1 MSVMQRNV
9 AIGVAALI
17 LLGLGA
23 FGVVRMVSVHGASA
37 TAFVAAKPTTCADAY
52 KVLRLKPS
60 QVASANP
67 VCLKQSLQLTGEVVG
82 TVGQAYPI
90 DAESVSP
97 TPMCSE
103 PKRWD
108 GFPTALLA
116 FVAGGKGYRL
126 RVSVPGSSEHQVVTL
141 NSLVGVVELSSISN
155 PSQRWSQATGS
166 LILNADATSGTID
179 ANLLRD
185 VNGAAPVH
193 ISGRWACGAA
203 LPLPGFDA
211 TGPCASFYALNHLND
226 ADVARMKASACN
238 ADDLVFS
245 GGIKG
250 QVDHAITDTA
260 TSPHTG
266 PDGDNVC
273 EVNKDKFAASF
284 KFSIGDES
292 FLLDLFIAIY
302 PGDVVPGE
310 YSARPGAVVETF
322 LWLGHADPDNRGLFV
337 SDDHVFWAWTSGRF
351 TIASDLKSGTI
362 DATLSGEINQS
373 SSLQVKGSWR
383 GAP

>member
-1 MSVMQRNV
+1 MQRNV

-23 FGVVRMVSVHGASA
+23 FGVVRMASLRGASA

-52 KVLRLKPS
+52 KVLKLRPS

-67 VCLKQSLQLTGEVVG
+67 VCLNQSLQLSGEVVG
-82 TVGQAYPI
+82 TVGQAYPV
-90 DAESVSP
+90 DSESVSP
-97 TPMCSE
+97 TQMCSV

-126 RVSVPGSSEHQVVTL
+126 RISAPGTSEHQVVTL
-141 NSLVGVVELSSISN
+141 NSLAGVVELSSISN
-155 PSQRWSQATGS
+155 PSQRWNQATGS

-185 VNGAAPVH
+185 VNGAAPIH
-193 ISGRWACGAA
+193 IIGRWACGAP
-203 LPLPGFDA
+203 LPLAAFDA
-211 TGPCASFYALNHLND
+211 SVPCASFYALNHLND

-238 ADDLVFS
+238 AEDLVFS
-245 GGIKG
+245 GGIKSR
-250 QVDHAITDTA
+250 VDHAITDTA

-273 EVNKDKFAASF
+273 EVDRDNFAASF

-292 FLLDLFIAIY
+292 FLLDLFIARY
-302 PGDVVPGE
+302 PGGVVPGE
-310 YSARPGAVVETF
+310 YSARPGLVVETF
-322 LWLGHADPDNRGLFV
+322 MWLGHADPDNHGLFV
-337 SDDHVFWAWTSGRF
+337 ADEHVFWAWTSGTF
-351 TIASDLKSGTI
+351 TIAPDMKSGTI
-362 DATLSGEINQS
+362 DATLTGLLDQGRSV
-373 SSLQVKGSWR
+373 QVKGSWR
-383 GAP
+383 CAA

>member
-9 AIGVAALI
+9 AISVGALI
-17 LLGLGA
+17 LVGLGV
-23 FGVVRMVSVHGASA
+23 FGVVRLVSIRGTSA
-37 TAFVAAKPTTCADAY
+37 TAFVALKPTTCADAY
-52 KVLRLKPS
+52 KLLRLRPS

-67 VCLKQSLQLTGEVVG
+67 VCLNQSLQLNGEVVG
-82 TVGQAYPI
+82 TVGQAYPV
-90 DAESVSP
+90 DANSVAP
-97 TPMCSE
+97 TQMCSV

-126 RVSVPGSSEHQVVTL
+126 RISAPGSSEHQAVAFSSVA
-141 NSLVGVVELSSISN
+141 GVIELTSISN

-166 LILNADATSGTID
+166 LTLNADAITGTID
-179 ANLLRD
+179 ANVSRD
-185 VNGAAPVH
+185 VSGAAPVH
-193 ISGRWACGAA
+193 ISGRWACGAP
-203 LPLPGFDA
+203 LPLPAFDA
-211 TGPCASFYALNHLND
+211 SVPCARFYALNHLND

-260 TSPHTG
+260 TSPHSG

-273 EVNKDKFAASF
+273 EVDGDNFAASF

-292 FLLDLFIAIY
+292 FLLDLFIARY
-302 PGDVVPGE
+302 PGGVTPGG
-310 YSARPGAVVETF
+310 YSARPGLIVETF
-322 LWLGHADPDNRGLFV
+322 LWLGHADPDNHGLFV
-337 SDDHVFWAWTSGRF
+337 ADDHVFWAWTSGTF
-351 TIASDLKSGTI
+351 AIAPDLKSGTI
-362 DATLSGEINQS
+362 DATLTGLLDQGRSVQ
-373 SSLQVKGSWR
+373 LKGSWR
-383 GAP
+383 CAA

>member
-17 LLGLGA
+17 VLGLGA
-23 FGVVRMVSVHGASA
+23 FGVVRLMSGRGAVA

-52 KVLRLKPS
+52 GVLKLRPS
-60 QVASANP
+60 QVASASP
-67 VCLKQSLQLTGEVVG
+67 VCLSQSLQLSGEVVG
-82 TVGQAYPI
+82 TVGQAYPV
-90 DAESVSP
+90 DAASVSP
-97 TPMCSE
+97 TQMCSV

-126 RVSVPGSSEHQVVTL
+126 RISAPGTSEHQVVTL
-141 NSLVGVVELSSISN
+141 NSLAGVVELSSISN
-155 PSQRWSQATGS
+155 PGQRWNQATGT
-166 LILNADATSGTID
+166 LILNADATSGTVD

-193 ISGRWACGAA
+193 ISGRWACAA
-203 LPLPGFDA
+203 PLPLAAFDA
-211 TGPCASFYALNHLND
+211 SVPCARFYALNHLND

-238 ADDLVFS
+238 AEDLVFS

-260 TSPHTG
+260 TSPHSG

-273 EVNKDKFAASF
+273 EVDGDNFAASF

-292 FLLDLFIAIY
+292 FLLDLFIARY
-302 PGDVVPGE
+302 PGGVTPGG
-310 YSARPGAVVETF
+310 YSARPGLIVETF
-322 LWLGHADPDNRGLFV
+322 LWLGHADPDNHGLFV
-337 SDDHVFWAWTSGRF
+337 ADDHVFWAWTSGTF
-351 TIASDLKSGTI
+351 AIAPDLKSGTI
-362 DATLSGEINQS
+362 DATLTGLLDQGRSVQ
-373 SSLQVKGSWR
+373 LKGSWR
-383 GAP
+383 CAA

>member
-1 MSVMQRNV
+1 MQRNV

-23 FGVVRMVSVHGASA
+23 FGVVRMVSLRGASA
-37 TAFVAAKPTTCADAY
+37 TAFVAAKPTTCGDAY
-52 KVLRLKPS
+52 KVLKLRPS

-67 VCLKQSLQLTGEVVG
+67 VCLNQSLQLSGEVVG
-82 TVGQAYPI
+82 TVGQAYPV
-90 DAESVSP
+90 DADSVSP
-97 TPMCSE
+97 TQMCSV

-126 RVSVPGSSEHQVVTL
+126 RISAPGPSEHQVVTL
-141 NSLVGVVELSSISN
+141 NSVAGVVELSSISN
-155 PSQRWSQATGS
+155 LSQRWNQATGS
-166 LILNADATSGTID
+166 LTLNADAISGTID
-179 ANLLRD
+179 ANLQRD

-211 TGPCASFYALNHLND
+211 AAPCASFYALNHLND

-238 ADDLVFS
+238 PESLVFS
-245 GGIKG
+245 GDIRG

-260 TSPHTG
+260 TSPHSG

-273 EVNKDKFAASF
+273 EVYKDKFAASF

-292 FLLDLFIAIY
+292 FLLDMFIARY
-302 PGDVVPGE
+302 PGGVVPGE
-310 YSARPGAVVETF
+310 YSARPGLVVETF
-322 LWLGHADPDNRGLFV
+322 LWLGHADPDNHGLFV
-337 SDDHVFWAWTSGRF
+337 ADEHVFWAWTSGTF
-351 TIASDLKSGTI
+351 TIAPDLKSGTI
-362 DATLSGEINQS
+362 DATLTGLLDQGRSV
-373 SSLQVKGSWR
+373 QVKGSWR
-383 GAP
+383 CAA

>member
-23 FGVVRMVSVHGASA
+23 FGVVRMVSLRGASA
-37 TAFVAAKPTTCADAY
+37 TAFVAAKPTTCGDAY
-52 KVLRLKPS
+52 KVLKLRPS
-60 QVASANP
+60 QVAGANP
-67 VCLKQSLQLTGEVVG
+67 VCLNQSLQLSGEVVG
-82 TVGQAYPI
+82 TIGQAYPV
-90 DAESVSP
+90 DSNSVSP

-108 GFPTALLA
+108 GLPTALLA

-126 RVSVPGSSEHQVVTL
+126 RISVPGSSEHQVVTL
-141 NSLVGVVELSSISN
+141 NSVTGVVELSSISS
-155 PSQRWSQATGS
+155 PSQRWDQATGS

-193 ISGRWACGAA
+193 ISGRWACGAP
-203 LPLPGFDA
+203 LPLAAFDA
-211 TGPCASFYALNHLND
+211 SVPCASFYAVNHLND

-238 ADDLVFS
+238 ADSLVFS
-245 GGIKG
+245 GDIRG

-260 TSPHTG
+260 TSPHSG

-273 EVNKDKFAASF
+273 EVDGDNFAASF

-292 FLLDLFIAIY
+292 FLLDL
-302 PGDVVPGE
+302 V
-310 YSARPGAVVETF
+310 
-322 LWLGHADPDNRGLFV
+322 
-337 SDDHVFWAWTSGRF
+337 
-351 TIASDLKSGTI
+351 
-362 DATLSGEINQS
+362 
-373 SSLQVKGSWR
+373 
-383 GAP
+383 

>member
-1 MSVMQRNV
+1 MQRNV

-17 LLGLGA
+17 VLGLGA
-23 FGVVRMVSVHGASA
+23 FGVVRLISAREAVA

-52 KVLRLKPS
+52 KVLKLRPS

-67 VCLKQSLQLTGEVVG
+67 VCLNQSLQLSGEVVG
-82 TVGQAYPI
+82 TVGQAYPV
-90 DAESVSP
+90 DSESVSP

-126 RVSVPGSSEHQVVTL
+126 RVSVPGSSEHQVVAL
-141 NSLVGVVELSSISN
+141 NSVSGVVELSSISS
-155 PSQRWSQATGS
+155 PSQMWNQATGS
-166 LILNADATSGTID
+166 LTLNADATSGTID

-211 TGPCASFYALNHLND
+211 AAPCASFYALNHLNE

-238 ADDLVFS
+238 PESLVFS
-245 GGIKG
+245 GDIRG
-250 QVDHAITDTA
+250 QVDHAITDMA

-273 EVNKDKFAASF
+273 EAYKDRFAASF

-292 FLLDLFIAIY
+292 FLLDLLILIY

-310 YSARPGAVVETF
+310 YSAQPGTVVETF
-322 LWLGHADPDNRGLFV
+322 LWLGHADPDNHGLFV
-337 SDDHVFWAWTSGRF
+337 ADDHVFWSWTAGTF

-373 SSLQVKGSWR
+373 RSVQFKGNWR
-383 GAP
+383 CAA